1 MREEYIVMK
10 SFFTENPRRNFSDGI
25 QKTERWTSWDAENKL
40 VTWLLLAV
48 MSIPLYYVINL

>member
-10 SFFTENPRRNFSDGI
+10 SFYPENPRRNFSDGI
-25 QKTERWTSWDAENKL
+25 QKTERWASQDAENKL